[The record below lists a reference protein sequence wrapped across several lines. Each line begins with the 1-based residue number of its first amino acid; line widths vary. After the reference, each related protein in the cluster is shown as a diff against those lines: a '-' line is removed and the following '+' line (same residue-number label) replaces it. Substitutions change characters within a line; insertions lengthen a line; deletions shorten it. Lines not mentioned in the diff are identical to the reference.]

1 MLTKI
6 GLLVR
11 TSEVRSL
18 VTRVKVV
25 VVNLPWSIVLEYYSR
40 RGATRLSY
48 PHYGFPHEYQHQPFY
63 SVVRNVNFNSFIME
77 EK

>member
-11 TSEVRSL
+11 TGEVRSL

-25 VVNLPWSIVLEYYSR
+25 VVNLSWSIVLEYYWR
-40 RGATRLSY
+40 RGATRLSC

-63 SVVRNVNFNSFIME
+63 SVVRNTNFNPFIME